1 MKQYTEIFQLNI
13 LKILKY
19 KWMKDIIIFVIKK
32 KTKDFSFNILVTQL
46 Q

>member
-32 KTKDFSFNILVTQL
+32 KDFSFNILVTQL